1 MVFTMAQNH
10 GGRAVRERAILVGV
24 RAARQRPSE
33 VEEHLEE
40 LARLTETAGGTVV
53 ANFIQ
58 DRPRRDPAT
67 AIGRGKVEEIA
78 AAKDELRAGLVIF
91 DDDLSSAQ
99 VRNLERALEITVLD
113 RAGLILDIF
122 ARRARSREAKVQ
134 VELAQL
140 RYLLPRLARRWT
152 HLERQVGGIGVR
164 GVGETQ
170 IELDRR
176 LIQTRI
182 ARLVRDLGRI
192 ELERGERR
200 KRRGDTWKVAL
211 VGYTNAGKSTL
222 LNRLTGAEA
231 FVEDR
236 LFATLDP
243 LVRQGREAWDRFVFI
258 DTVGF
263 IRKLP
268 PQLVASFRSTLEESR
283 DADALLHLVDLSHAR
298 YEDQMKT
305 TLRVLEELKLGDRPI
320 LTVFNKVDRLEDP
333 QVRES
338 ALALAPG
345 GVFVSALQEQGLEDL
360 RRVLEG
366 AMEER
371 TILGQVALP
380 AAAGS
385 AIARIHSL
393 VRVLG
398 SRLVDGRLEIRYRA
412 RREDEGRLAR
422 LIREAG
428 GI

>member
-1 MVFTMAQNH
+1 M
-10 GGRAVRERAILVGV
+10 RERAILVGV
-24 RAARQRPSE
+24 RASRQGRSE

-58 DRPRRDPAT
+58 DRPRHDPAT

-78 AAKDELRAGLVIF
+78 AAKEELRAGLVIF
-91 DDDLSSAQ
+91 DDDLSPAQ

-243 LVRQGREAWDRFVFI
+243 LVRQGRKAWDRFVFI

-283 DADALLHLVDLSHAR
+283 DADALLHLVDLSHPG

-305 TLRVLEELKLGDRPI
+305 TLRVLEELKLGDRPV
-320 LTVFNKVDRLEDP
+320 LTVFNKVDRLKDP

-345 GVFVSALQEQGLEDL
+345 GVFVSALQEEGLEDL
-360 RRVLEG
+360 RRVLEE
-366 AMEER
+366 AMEEQ
-371 TILGQVALP
+371 TVIGKVALP

-398 SRLVDGRLEIRYRA
+398 SRMVDGRLEIRYRA

-422 LIREAG
+422 LVREAG